1 MSGNCYDPNGPQC
14 PSTTI
19 DGTQVFI
26 SDGTQFGDFINPC
39 YDNQNNQVSCYT
51 IPLYQDTKSTGLLSS
66 NPANGNSTAPAW
78 YCTSGQTQFSSY
90 LACNKTGAMNDP
102 VNAAFYFD
110 SSDCCAGNTMLYLK
124 K

>member
-1 MSGNCYDPNGPQC
+1 MSCDDPNGPQC

-26 SDGTQFGDFINPC
+26 SDGSQFGNFINPC
-39 YDNQNNQVSCYT
+39 YDNQNNQISCFT
-51 IPLYQDTKSTGLLSS
+51 TPLYQDSQSGALLSNS
-66 NPANGNSTAPAW
+66 PNGAQQPTW

-102 VNAAFYFD
+102 VSAAFYFD
-110 SSDCCAGNTMLYLK
+110 PSDCCSGNTMLFLK